1 MTVFKGFLTI
11 TKRNLGYVF
20 MYIIIFLTIT
30 IAVQKSELTD
40 TDKMFEQTKL
50 DIAVIDHDKSPV
62 SEALTDYLASR
73 HNLIDIPDTKTA
85 IQDNLFYRH
94 VYYVLTIP
102 EDFTQSCKNKT
113 ASLTVTKVPGST
125 SGYYVDSQVNA
136 WVQEMHMLLASGYSA
151 EDATVML
158 KEAMT
163 EESHVTMLDQNGY
176 GGNIPMHAYMYQ
188 YMPYI
193 ILSILCYVI
202 ITIMMSFNNPEVRS
216 RILCASISNRK
227 YNLQLALGCTVIGL
241 AVWFL
246 CTLLPIILYG
256 KTFLADTNLAYYLIN
271 SFMMSL
277 SALSLA
283 FFVSTFTDK
292 EQLVSAV
299 VNVVSLGMSFL
310 CGVFV
315 NMDIL
320 GKSVQK
326 IAQFLPVYWYEV
338 ANNLLK
344 SHNTFNGT
352 QIHTL
357 YTCYGIQLLFALA
370 FLSLALIAGRMR
382 RQTV

>member
-50 DIAVIDHDKSPV
+50 DIAVIDHDKSPA
-62 SEALTDYLASR
+62 SEALTTYLASR

-151 EDATVML
+151 EEAAVML

-176 GGNIPMHAYMYQ
+176 GGNVPMHAYMYQ

-202 ITIMMSFNNPEVRS
+202 ITIMMSFNNPEVRA
-216 RILCASISNRK
+216 RILCTSISSRK

-241 AVWFL
+241 AVWL
-246 CTLLPIILYG
+246 
-256 KTFLADTNLAYYLIN
+256 
-271 SFMMSL
+271 
-277 SALSLA
+277 
-283 FFVSTFTDK
+283 
-292 EQLVSAV
+292 
-299 VNVVSLGMSFL
+299 
-310 CGVFV
+310 
-315 NMDIL
+315 
-320 GKSVQK
+320 
-326 IAQFLPVYWYEV
+326 
-338 ANNLLK
+338 
-344 SHNTFNGT
+344 
-352 QIHTL
+352 
-357 YTCYGIQLLFALA
+357 
-370 FLSLALIAGRMR
+370 
-382 RQTV
+382 

>member
-102 EDFTQSCKNKT
+102 KDFTQSCKSKT

-136 WVQEMHMLLASGYSA
+136 WIQEMHMLLASGYSA

-216 RILCASISNRK
+216 RILCTSISNRK

-246 CTLLPIILYG
+246 WKNISGRHKPYILSDQQFY
-256 KTFLADTNLAYYLIN
+256 D
-271 SFMMSL
+271 
-277 SALSLA
+277 
-283 FFVSTFTDK
+283 VSVRTKPGILCLHIYRQRTTD
-292 EQLVSAV
+292 QCSRQCGQPW
-299 VNVVSLGMSFL
+299 NV
-310 CGVFV
+310 
-315 NMDIL
+315 
-320 GKSVQK
+320 
-326 IAQFLPVYWYEV
+326 LPVRSLRQYGYPRKKCTE
-338 ANNLLK
+338 NCPISSGLLVRSCK
-344 SHNTFNGT
+344 
-352 QIHTL
+352 
-357 YTCYGIQLLFALA
+357 
-370 FLSLALIAGRMR
+370 
-382 RQTV
+382 

>member
-102 EDFTQSCKNKT
+102 KDFTQSCKSKT

-158 KEAMT
+158 NEAMT

-176 GGNIPMHAYMYQ
+176 GGNIPMHAYM
-188 YMPYI
+188 
-193 ILSILCYVI
+193 
-202 ITIMMSFNNPEVRS
+202 
-216 RILCASISNRK
+216 
-227 YNLQLALGCTVIGL
+227 
-241 AVWFL
+241 
-246 CTLLPIILYG
+246 
-256 KTFLADTNLAYYLIN
+256 
-271 SFMMSL
+271 
-277 SALSLA
+277 
-283 FFVSTFTDK
+283 
-292 EQLVSAV
+292 
-299 VNVVSLGMSFL
+299 
-310 CGVFV
+310 
-315 NMDIL
+315 
-320 GKSVQK
+320 
-326 IAQFLPVYWYEV
+326 
-338 ANNLLK
+338 
-344 SHNTFNGT
+344 
-352 QIHTL
+352 
-357 YTCYGIQLLFALA
+357 
-370 FLSLALIAGRMR
+370 
-382 RQTV
+382 

>member
-1 MTVFKGFLTI
+1 MTVFKGFMTI
-11 TKRNLGYVF
+11 TKRNLRYVF
-20 MYIIIFLTIT
+20 MYVIIFLTIT
-30 IAVQKSELTD
+30 IAVQKSELTN

-50 DIAVIDHDKSPV
+50 DIAIIDHDKSPV
-62 SEALTDYLASR
+62 SKALIGYLASC
-73 HNLIDIPDTKTA
+73 HNLIDIPDTKSA

-102 EDFTQSCKNKT
+102 KNFTQNCKDGT

-125 SGYYVDSQVNA
+125 SGYYVDNQVNA

-151 EDATVML
+151 RDASVML
-158 KEAMT
+158 QDAMA
-163 EESHVTMLDQNGY
+163 EKSQVTMLDQNGY
-176 GGNIPMHAYMYQ
+176 GGNTPMHAFMYQ

-202 ITIMMSFNNPEVRS
+202 TTIMISFNNPQIRS
-216 RILCASISNRK
+216 RILCASISSRRLS
-227 YNLQLALGCTVIGL
+227 LQLALGCAVIGL
-241 AVWFL
+241 TVWVL
-246 CTLLPIILYG
+246 CTLLPVILYG
-256 KTFLADTNLAYYLIN
+256 KTFLTDPNLPYYLTN

-299 VNVVSLGMSFL
+299 VNVVTLGMSFL

-315 NMDIL
+315 SMDIL

-338 ANNLLK
+338 ANDLLK
-344 SHNTFNGT
+344 HHNTFNSS
-352 QIHTL
+352 QLHTL

-370 FLSLALIAGRMR
+370 FLSLALIVGRMR
-382 RQTV
+382 RQTA

>member
-1 MTVFKGFLTI
+1 
-11 TKRNLGYVF
+11 
-20 MYIIIFLTIT
+20 
-30 IAVQKSELTD
+30 
-40 TDKMFEQTKL
+40 
-50 DIAVIDHDKSPV
+50 
-62 SEALTDYLASR
+62 
-73 HNLIDIPDTKTA
+73 
-85 IQDNLFYRH
+85 
-94 VYYVLTIP
+94 
-102 EDFTQSCKNKT
+102 
-113 ASLTVTKVPGST
+113 
-125 SGYYVDSQVNA
+125 
-136 WVQEMHMLLASGYSA
+136 MLLASGYSA

-216 RILCASISNRK
+216 RILCTSISSRK

-256 KTFLADTNLAYYLIN
+256 KAFLADTNLTYYLTN

-292 EQLVSAV
+292 EQLISAV

-315 NMDIL
+315 SMDIL

-344 SHNTFNGT
+344 SHNTFSGT

-382 RQTV
+382 RQTA

>member
-102 EDFTQSCKNKT
+102 KDFTQSCKSKT

-216 RILCASISNRK
+216 RILCTSISSRK
-227 YNLQLALGCTVIGL
+227 YNLQLRARLHSHRTCRLVFMHTPSNHI
-241 AVWFL
+241 VWKNISGRYKSYILSDQQLYDGSVRTKPGIL
-246 CTLLPIILYG
+246 CLHIYRQRT
-256 KTFLADTNLAYYLIN
+256 
-271 SFMMSL
+271 
-277 SALSLA
+277 
-283 FFVSTFTDK
+283 TD
-292 EQLVSAV
+292 QCSRQCGQPW
-299 VNVVSLGMSFL
+299 NV
-310 CGVFV
+310 
-315 NMDIL
+315 
-320 GKSVQK
+320 
-326 IAQFLPVYWYEV
+326 LPVRSLRQYGYPRKKCTENCPV
-338 ANNLLK
+338 SSGLLVRSCK
-344 SHNTFNGT
+344 
-352 QIHTL
+352 
-357 YTCYGIQLLFALA
+357 
-370 FLSLALIAGRMR
+370 
-382 RQTV
+382 

>member
-30 IAVQKSELTD
+30 IAVQKIELTD

-102 EDFTQSCKNKT
+102 KDFTQSCKSKT

-216 RILCASISNRK
+216 RILCTSIS
-227 YNLQLALGCTVIGL
+227 
-241 AVWFL
+241 
-246 CTLLPIILYG
+246 
-256 KTFLADTNLAYYLIN
+256 
-271 SFMMSL
+271 
-277 SALSLA
+277 
-283 FFVSTFTDK
+283 
-292 EQLVSAV
+292 
-299 VNVVSLGMSFL
+299 
-310 CGVFV
+310 
-315 NMDIL
+315 
-320 GKSVQK
+320 
-326 IAQFLPVYWYEV
+326 
-338 ANNLLK
+338 
-344 SHNTFNGT
+344 
-352 QIHTL
+352 
-357 YTCYGIQLLFALA
+357 
-370 FLSLALIAGRMR
+370 R
-382 RQTV
+382 RQVR